1 MDIDPAKTYA
11 VITGDF
17 IGFSDLDA
25 ATRSRMPEL
34 LHRCG
39 EQLREAFSGVMC
51 HDIAVFRGDGWQA
64 LIDDPVRSL
73 RAALFIR
80 AAIRAAAA
88 GTGLD
93 TRMAI
98 GVGPIDYAPS
108 GNISAGDGAA
118 YRRSGKRLEQMNVS
132 NRGRLRFADPD
143 LPDEALIDAVVRL
156 AGALTDGWSSRQA
169 RAVLGAL
176 KECAQD
182 QIARSWPEPITRQA
196 VGKHLARAGWPA
208 IAHALTAF
216 EDHLSRKNLTSSD
229 RDFPT

>member
-39 EQLREAFSGVMC
+39 EDLREAFFGVM
-51 HDIAVFRGDGWQA
+51 HRDIAVFRGDSWQA
-64 LIDDPVRSL
+64 LLDDPVRSL

-80 AAIRAAAA
+80 AAIRSASA

-98 GVGPIDYAPS
+98 GIGPIDYAPS

-118 YRRSGKRLEQMNVS
+118 YRRSGKRIEQMGVA
-132 NRGRLRFADPD
+132 NRGRLRLACPD
-143 LPDEALIDAVVRL
+143 IPDEALIDAIVRL
-156 AGALTDGWSSRQA
+156 AGTISDSWSSRQA

-176 KECAQD
+176 QGRSQAQ
-182 QIARSWPEPITRQA
+182 IVSNWPEPITRQA

-208 IAHALTAF
+208 IAHALTVF
-216 EDHLSRKNLTSSD
+216 ESHLARKFLHV
-229 RDFPT
+229 PEEG